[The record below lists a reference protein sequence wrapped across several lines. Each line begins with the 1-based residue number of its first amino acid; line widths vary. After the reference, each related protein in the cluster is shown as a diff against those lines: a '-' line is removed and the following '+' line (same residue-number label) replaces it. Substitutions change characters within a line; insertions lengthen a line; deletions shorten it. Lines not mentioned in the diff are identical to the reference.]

1 MGLIGARVLIK
12 YDADTKDEPPVFYIG
27 TVKSFSKVSGPAWNG
42 DPQQLELDYDLSQP
56 THDSPALV
64 QRSCVHLCMQR

>member
-12 YDADTKDEPPVFYIG
+12 YDADTEDEPPVFYIG

-42 DPQQLELDYDLSQP
+42 ILSNYNL
-56 THDSPALV
+56 T
-64 QRSCVHLCMQR
+64 MI